1 MTTWIILIVLA
12 VIFGV
17 LYFLRRSA
25 RLKKQTKRDL

>member
-17 LYFLRRSA
+17 LYFLKRSA